1 MSFEPVAWATMSGGT
16 MVAGL
21 TFGFIVFTMVAEAQ
35 VSRRHTRALRAR
47 GAIEPGRD
55 VYQVMQVVYP
65 LSFVVMVVEGV
76 LYGIAGPKLW
86 ICGASLFLTAKLLKY
101 WAIFSLGERWTFR
114 ILVPSGNSLVAH
126 GPYRWMTH
134 PNYVAVIGELIG
146 TAVMMTSAV
155 TGPLAIVGFG
165 VLIGKRITVENR
177 ALGRL

>member
-1 MSFEPVAWATMSGGT
+1 MSGGT

-86 ICGASLFLTAKLLKY
+86 MSGAILFFTAKLLKY

-155 TGPLAIVGFG
+155 TGPLAIAGFG